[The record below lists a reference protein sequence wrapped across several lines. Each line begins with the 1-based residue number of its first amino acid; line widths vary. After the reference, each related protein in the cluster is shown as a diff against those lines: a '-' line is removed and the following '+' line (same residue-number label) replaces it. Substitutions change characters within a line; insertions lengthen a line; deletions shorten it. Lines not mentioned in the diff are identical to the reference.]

1 MDFPPWSQYEIT
13 FIQTPPVSI
22 FFELFKIGIL
32 CYTKLQKFKYDPFND
47 YRSNDI
53 EKSYIGFMHPSTL
66 EVSYFP
72 EYLIDD
78 FNKKLSNISIG
89 DFISAYES
97 RESHYVIIKRGIMLL
112 KGNGLK
118 IIFKEEF
125 GTNNEIL
132 LSRQDFR
139 GFKICKLNLVKEFDP
154 KLGWIPY
161 SKLESKQKIYKS
173 WSKEEEEVLLD
184 EINKNIDIQTISKNL
199 QRSIPAI
206 RIRISK
212 LLLIE
217 NKKLKDR
224 ILELENPP
232 FIVL

>member
-1 MDFPPWSQYEIT
+1 M
-13 FIQTPPVSI
+13 
-22 FFELFKIGIL
+22 
-32 CYTKLQKFKYDPFND
+32 
-47 YRSNDI
+47 
-53 EKSYIGFMHPSTL
+53 
-66 EVSYFP
+66 
-72 EYLIDD
+72 
-78 FNKKLSNISIG
+78 
-89 DFISAYES
+89 
-97 RESHYVIIKRGIMLL
+97 
-112 KGNGLK
+112 
-118 IIFKEEF
+118 
-125 GTNNEIL
+125 
-132 LSRQDFR
+132 
-139 GFKICKLNLVKEFDP
+139 VKEFDP